1 MKLSLKWPLL
11 LLGGVALA
19 RLATQRQTNLAPL
32 RTVASVDLERYAG
45 VWYEIA
51 RLPNRYEKEC
61 VANVTATYTLRQDG
75 QIEILNQCQ
84 TASGRVKRSQGV
96 ARVVDAATNAK
107 LKVTFFWPFAGDYW
121 ILELGTQ
128 YEYAVVGE
136 PERKYL
142 WILSRNPQMQEA
154 VYQELLQRA
163 ATHGYDVQRIQRIA

>member
-1 MKLSLKWPLL
+1 MKMSLKWPLL
-11 LLGGVALA
+11 LLGGLALT
-19 RLATQRQTNLAPL
+19 RLATQRQTAKSPL
-32 RTVASVDLERYAG
+32 RTVPWVDLERYAG

-51 RLPNRYEKEC
+51 RLPNRYEKDC
-61 VANVTATYTLRQDG
+61 VANVTATYTLRPDG
-75 QIEILNQCQ
+75 QVEVLNQCQ

-96 ARVVDAATNAK
+96 ARVVDPATNAK

-136 PERKYL
+136 PERNYL
-142 WILSRNPQMQEA
+142 WSLSRNPQMQEE

-163 ATHGYDVQRIQRIA
+163 AAHGYDTQRVQRTA